1 MLNVSYAS
9 VVRSI
14 MYIMVYIHPEISHV
28 VSVVN
33 RFMINH
39 GKVHKHA
46 MKWILCYLKGTT
58 DIGLIYNR
66 SSGTR
71 SNVKGFV
78 DSDYTS
84 SLDRRKSLTG
94 YVFTILE
101 CVISWKEIS
110 QSIFSLSTIE
120 VEHMTL
126 TKGVEETLW
135 LRGLVCNLCLSHELI
150 IVHYNE

>member
-46 MKWILCYLKGTT
+46 MK
-58 DIGLIYNR
+58 
-66 SSGTR
+66 
-71 SNVKGFV
+71 
-78 DSDYTS
+78 
-84 SLDRRKSLTG
+84 
-94 YVFTILE
+94 
-101 CVISWKEIS
+101 
-110 QSIFSLSTIE
+110 
-120 VEHMTL
+120 
-126 TKGVEETLW
+126 
-135 LRGLVCNLCLSHELI
+135 
-150 IVHYNE
+150 